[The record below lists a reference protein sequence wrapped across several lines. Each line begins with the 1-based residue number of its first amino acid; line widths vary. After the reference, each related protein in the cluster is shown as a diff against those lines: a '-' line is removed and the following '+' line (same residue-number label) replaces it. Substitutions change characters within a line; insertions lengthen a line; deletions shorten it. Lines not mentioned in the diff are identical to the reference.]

1 MQSVGAG
8 MTDRQLFDETLEHI
22 SQINR
27 ANSAQDV
34 CNRLLAVT
42 GRFGLDR
49 MIIGSQQD
57 PAAEPEIRSEHILLG
72 GWSAEWIE
80 RYIGCNYVAADPVVH
95 FAKHNMQPFTW
106 DDAARRA
113 GGDPAAGRV
122 MAEAAEF
129 GMRHGMSIPLVTT
142 DGTLALLSL
151 GGEHMD
157 MPPEH
162 FGMVALLSTYA
173 IERALNLSRNLNAMH
188 ASRLTRREAEC
199 IRWAAAGKS
208 EWEISRILGIS
219 EHTSEKHLLS
229 AKTKLGAVN
238 RTQAVAEAIRQGY
251 IT

>member
-1 MQSVGAG
+1 
-8 MTDRQLFDETLEHI
+8 MTSRQLFDETLEHI

-27 ANSAQDV
+27 ANSAQEV
-34 CNRLLAVT
+34 CSRLLAMT

-57 PAAEPEIRSEHILLG
+57 PAAEPEIRREHILLG
-72 GWSAEWIE
+72 GWSPEWIE

-106 DDAARRA
+106 DDAARVTR
-113 GGDPAAGRV
+113 GNKAADRV
-122 MAEAAEF
+122 MAEAGDF

-157 MPPEH
+157 LPPAH
-162 FGMVALLSTYA
+162 FGMVALVSTYA
-173 IERALNLSRNLNAMH
+173 IERALHLSRGFTGERTG
-188 ASRLTRREAEC
+188 RLTRREAEC